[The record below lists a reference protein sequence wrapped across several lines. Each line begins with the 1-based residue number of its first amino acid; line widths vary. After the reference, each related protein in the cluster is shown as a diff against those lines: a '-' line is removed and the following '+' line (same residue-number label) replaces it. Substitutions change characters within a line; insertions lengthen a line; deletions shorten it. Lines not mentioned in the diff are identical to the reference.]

1 MLFYSHSYTFIFM
14 CKYIYIYNAKKY
26 VCMYAQ
32 YIRILSGLL
41 IIRVVPFEQQLIT
54 CPLGPQ
60 MLPLGGLVQRVNQ
73 QKYGGFRK
81 LRYSK
86 SSKPFDYFSTGTYK
100 IHHFEKPSYGHIWT
114 KATKRNLSRLAHRTS
129 SGASQTLG
137 FFILPLV
144 GAASPWIRWRSQTWI
159 RTPKQKKLGGEL
171 LFSFKHD
178 SPRQ

>member
-1 MLFYSHSYTFIFM
+1 MVGTGGFQLSGILVRTVYIYIFIYIIISMLFYSHSYTFIYM
-14 CKYIYIYNAKKY
+14 CKYIYMQKN

-100 IHHFEKPSYGHIWT
+100 IHHFKKPSYGHIWT

-144 GAASPWIRWRSQTWI
+144 GAASPWIRWRSQT
-159 RTPKQKKLGGEL
+159 
-171 LFSFKHD
+171 
-178 SPRQ
+178 